1 MQGGFLF
8 LCRVESYKIGKRVV
22 MFIREMRVPG
32 PDILLFVSNLSQ
44 NFYQRDLL
52 TTTISPYFCAK
63 RYDYSG
69 LYVEKKYQSVTTLY

>member
-1 MQGGFLF
+1 M
-8 LCRVESYKIGKRVV
+8 CRVESYKIGKRVV
-22 MFIREMRVPG
+22 TFIREMRVPG
-32 PDILLFVSNLSQ
+32 PDILLFVSNLLQ